1 MKKILKKGYLLI
13 LVILMLFTTS
23 CKALDFIND
32 LFGINKCEHE
42 YIETIIPATCTT
54 NGKRIEICSKCND
67 QREFVIPKLDHDY
80 KITKTIDATCTT
92 CGYVISNCTE
102 CDAEK
107 KEETP
112 PLGHSFDKWKIV
124 KEATI
129 IEDGYEERE
138 CNRCHYTE
146 KQIIK
151 GLNYIDLDLIT
162 FDYDKTK
169 QYEVQNINELAL
181 VYHSVILNR
190 LQEFTCILKFEVTDL
205 NELLNEV
212 KTKYDIGTSYKV
224 SVKLAGNGEFNAQFT
239 YEDLPSK
246 SAVDQNTVQL
256 TSLNFISNSK
266 TRSDTF
272 DDFKINSSLYSY
284 EVTTS
289 DQLFYCLERRV
300 KPLPVEGSMA
310 EVMYERAKDVLR
322 NIVSDNMSE
331 IQKIKAIHDW
341 VILNVTYDNDLYE
354 RVFTASSSELKSYN
368 GFYLEGVFLDKIAVC
383 EGISKA
389 VTILLNIEGIP
400 CVQVTGYQTAN
411 PNGAGHAWNKV
422 FVNNKWYILDA
433 TSDNPIINNQ
443 YEILSYEFF
452 LINEETMQ
460 KKYTGT
466 NYQSLICDANF
477 DYYGNNYYKS
487 NDLTTKLT
495 INNRDE
501 LLAIV
506 KYFKENS
513 QPNSSIQFKIV
524 YNFNSRDLGGFSY
537 IDSKN
542 QILTLINVK

>member
-1 MKKILKKGYLLI
+1 MKRILRKGYLLI
-13 LVILMLFTTS
+13 LVVLMLFITS
-23 CKALDFIND
+23 CKSFDFIND
-32 LFGINKCEHE
+32 LFGTNKCEHE
-42 YIETIIPATCTT
+42 YTETTIPATCTK
-54 NGKRIEICSKCND
+54 NGKKVEICSKCND
-67 QREFVIPKLDHDY
+67 QKEIVIPKLDHSY
-80 KITKTIDATCTT
+80 EITKTINATCTT
-92 CGYVISNCTE
+92 CGYVISNCKE
-102 CDAEK
+102 CGVEK

-112 PLGHSFDKWKIV
+112 SLGHSFDKWKMV
-124 KEATI
+124 KEATTV
-129 IEDGYEERE
+129 EDGYEERK
-138 CNRCHYTE
+138 CNRCDYTE

-162 FDYDKTK
+162 FNYDKTK
-169 QYEVQNINELAL
+169 KYELQNINELAL
-181 VYHSVILNR
+181 VYHSAILNR

-212 KTKYDIGTSYKV
+212 KTKYNVGTSYKV
-224 SVKLAGNGEFNAQFT
+224 SVKLAGNGEFNAQFI
-239 YEDLPSK
+239 YGDLPSK
-246 SAVDQNTVQL
+246 SATKQNIIQL
-256 TSLNFISNSK
+256 TSLNFMSVSK

-272 DDFKINSSLYSY
+272 DDFKINNSLYSY

-300 KPLPVEGSMA
+300 KPLPVKGSMA
-310 EVMYERAKDVLR
+310 DVIYERAKDVLR
-322 NIVSDNMSE
+322 SIISDNMTE
-331 IQKIKAIHDW
+331 IQKVKAIHDW

-354 RVFTASSSELKSYN
+354 KVFTTSSSELKSYN

-389 VTILLNIEGIP
+389 ITILLNIEGIP
-400 CVQVTGYQTAN
+400 CVQVTGYQTTN
-411 PNGAGHAWNKV
+411 SNGAGHAWNKV

-452 LINEETMQ
+452 LISEETMR

-466 NYQSLICDANF
+466 NYQSLICDTNF
-477 DYYGNNYYKS
+477 DYHENYYYKI

-495 INNRDE
+495 ITNRDE

-513 QPNSSIQFKIV
+513 QINSTIQFKIT
-524 YNFNSRDLGGFSY
+524 YNFNHKDLGDFSY

-542 QILTLINVK
+542 QIITLLNVK

>member
-169 QYEVQNINELAL
+169 Q
-181 VYHSVILNR
+181 
-190 LQEFTCILKFEVTDL
+190 
-205 NELLNEV
+205 
-212 KTKYDIGTSYKV
+212 
-224 SVKLAGNGEFNAQFT
+224 
-239 YEDLPSK
+239 
-246 SAVDQNTVQL
+246 
-256 TSLNFISNSK
+256 
-266 TRSDTF
+266 
-272 DDFKINSSLYSY
+272 
-284 EVTTS
+284 
-289 DQLFYCLERRV
+289 
-300 KPLPVEGSMA
+300 
-310 EVMYERAKDVLR
+310 
-322 NIVSDNMSE
+322 
-331 IQKIKAIHDW
+331 
-341 VILNVTYDNDLYE
+341 
-354 RVFTASSSELKSYN
+354 
-368 GFYLEGVFLDKIAVC
+368 
-383 EGISKA
+383 
-389 VTILLNIEGIP
+389 
-400 CVQVTGYQTAN
+400 
-411 PNGAGHAWNKV
+411 
-422 FVNNKWYILDA
+422 
-433 TSDNPIINNQ
+433 
-443 YEILSYEFF
+443 
-452 LINEETMQ
+452 
-460 KKYTGT
+460 
-466 NYQSLICDANF
+466 
-477 DYYGNNYYKS
+477 
-487 NDLTTKLT
+487 
-495 INNRDE
+495 
-501 LLAIV
+501 
-506 KYFKENS
+506 
-513 QPNSSIQFKIV
+513 
-524 YNFNSRDLGGFSY
+524 
-537 IDSKN
+537 
-542 QILTLINVK
+542 

>member
-1 MKKILKKGYLLI
+1 M
-13 LVILMLFTTS
+13 
-23 CKALDFIND
+23 
-32 LFGINKCEHE
+32 
-42 YIETIIPATCTT
+42 
-54 NGKRIEICSKCND
+54 
-67 QREFVIPKLDHDY
+67 
-80 KITKTIDATCTT
+80 
-92 CGYVISNCTE
+92 
-102 CDAEK
+102 
-107 KEETP
+107 
-112 PLGHSFDKWKIV
+112 
-124 KEATI
+124 
-129 IEDGYEERE
+129 
-138 CNRCHYTE
+138 
-146 KQIIK
+146 
-151 GLNYIDLDLIT
+151 
-162 FDYDKTK
+162 
-169 QYEVQNINELAL
+169 
-181 VYHSVILNR
+181 
-190 LQEFTCILKFEVTDL
+190 
-205 NELLNEV
+205 
-212 KTKYDIGTSYKV
+212 
-224 SVKLAGNGEFNAQFT
+224 
-239 YEDLPSK
+239 
-246 SAVDQNTVQL
+246 
-256 TSLNFISNSK
+256 
-266 TRSDTF
+266 
-272 DDFKINSSLYSY
+272 
-284 EVTTS
+284 
-289 DQLFYCLERRV
+289 
-300 KPLPVEGSMA
+300 
-310 EVMYERAKDVLR
+310 
-322 NIVSDNMSE
+322 
-331 IQKIKAIHDW
+331 
-341 VILNVTYDNDLYE
+341 
-354 RVFTASSSELKSYN
+354 
-368 GFYLEGVFLDKIAVC
+368 C